1 MTLHSYRVAALIS
14 VWSVDPSLH
23 VDPKSSIV
31 YRR

>member
-1 MTLHSYRVAALIS
+1 MTLHSYGVAALIS